1 MTFHLLCL
9 IHCCYILRCCSTL
22 LLCSLL
28 GGDLTLRHR
37 QSCLYI
43 TSLPIFPNLPHH
55 KNQSNLP
62 SSSFSHLPHPPILLI
77 LPSSSSPHPPHPPSP
92 PTTLQTTSS
101 TPTATP
107 AAATTATPTQ
117 TIGIKNLLIP
127 PHSRDACV
135 ASTHAATTGAAAIQ
149 VANK

>member
-1 MTFHLLCL
+1 MMTFHLLCL

-62 SSSFSHLPHPPILLI
+62 SSSFSHLPHPPIFLI
-77 LPSSSSPHPPHPPSP
+77 LPSSSSPHPPQQPSKQPPQHQPLPPPPQLPQHPRKQSELK
-92 PTTLQTTSS
+92 TYSYHRAH
-101 TPTATP
+101 ATHVLL
-107 AAATTATPTQ
+107 APTQ
-117 TIGIKNLLIP
+117 LQQAPLRYK
-127 PHSRDACV
+127 
-135 ASTHAATTGAAAIQ
+135 
-149 VANK
+149 